1 MTCLLTS
8 EGDEAFQFTADI
20 RSPRRRCESGQRSC
34 AGSTLRSHWRA
45 LNEWSMV
52 RHNSGNSFVLLN
64 GGPTIQGPV
73 AANCP
78 ATPVSIRFW
87 GGLWHRNAAM
97 TIVTPPN
104 RIAQDMPSQI
114 LLHPQHCSDLP
125 ANSEPGV
132 LTGWGGASDLCGK
145 LCGKREISESET
157 DRSPFPIAMTCGSCG
172 QLLK

>member
-1 MTCLLTS
+1 MTCSLTS

-20 RSPRRRCESGQRSC
+20 RSPRRRCVSDQRSC
-34 AGSTLRSHWRA
+34 AESTLRSHWRA

-64 GGPTIQGPV
+64 GGPTIQRPV

-114 LLHPQHCSDLP
+114 LLHPQHCSDLL
-125 ANSEPGV
+125 ANSVRRVQRGCGGHLISAANCAGKGKFPNQRP
-132 LTGWGGASDLCGK
+132 TGP
-145 LCGKREISESET
+145 R
-157 DRSPFPIAMTCGSCG
+157 FPS
-172 QLLK
+172 Q